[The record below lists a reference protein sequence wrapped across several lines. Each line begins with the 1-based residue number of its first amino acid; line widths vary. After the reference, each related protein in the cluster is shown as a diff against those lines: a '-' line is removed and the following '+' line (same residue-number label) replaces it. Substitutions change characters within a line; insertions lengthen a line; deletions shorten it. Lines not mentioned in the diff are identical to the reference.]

1 MLVDGKKV
9 PNKMSCSPQDSYVL
23 IYKVRISYIITFTS
37 SFLYRDDTLK
47 LFHLPLHF
55 FNPSS

>member
-55 FNPSS
+55 LNPSS